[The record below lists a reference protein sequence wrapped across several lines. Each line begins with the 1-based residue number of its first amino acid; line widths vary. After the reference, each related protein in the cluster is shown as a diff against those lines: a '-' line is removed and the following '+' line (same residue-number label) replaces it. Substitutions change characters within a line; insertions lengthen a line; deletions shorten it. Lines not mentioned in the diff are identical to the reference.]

1 MMESL
6 LKFDKVNVVRLL
18 DVTLTS
24 FEALTGVIPRT
35 LIVDKFLFIYDGQ
48 RNAADCQ
55 GLALPGAGMSW
66 KYPRSWEAGKSV
78 SASNL
83 GLADKESCRGHL
95 VYDNPNT
102 NTNRTSTS

>member
-24 FEALTGVIPRT
+24 FEALTGVIPEHERT

-48 RNAADCQ
+48 RGAADCQ
-55 GLALPGAGMSW
+55 GLALPGTGMSW
-66 KYPRSWEAGKSV
+66 KYPRSGRPGRAF
-78 SASNL
+78 
-83 GLADKESCRGHL
+83 
-95 VYDNPNT
+95 PPQT
-102 NTNRTSTS
+102 